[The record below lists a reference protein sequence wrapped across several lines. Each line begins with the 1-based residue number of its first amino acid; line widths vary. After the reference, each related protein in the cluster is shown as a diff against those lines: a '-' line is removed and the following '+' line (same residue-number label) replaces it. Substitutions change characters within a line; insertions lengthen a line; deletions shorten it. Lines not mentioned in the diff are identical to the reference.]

1 MNRKVVNEV
10 KKSVSSFT
18 FLALEVFLLP
28 CYGSLQAECRFKTLT
43 QWLQHMSISISI
55 EWIFTPE
62 CIKKKFKSSLSG
74 AKSDI

>member
-18 FLALEVFLLP
+18 FLALEVFSLP
-28 CYGSLQAECRFKTLT
+28 CYGGLQTECRFKTLT
-43 QWLQHMSISISI
+43 QWFQHMSIST

-62 CIKKKFKSSLSG
+62 CIKK
-74 AKSDI
+74 I